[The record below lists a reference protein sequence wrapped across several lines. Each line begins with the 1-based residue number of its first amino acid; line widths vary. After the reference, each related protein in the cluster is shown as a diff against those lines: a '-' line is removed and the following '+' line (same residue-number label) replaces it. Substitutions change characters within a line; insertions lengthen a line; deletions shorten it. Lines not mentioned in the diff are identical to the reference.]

1 MPRLR
6 PLLLAFAATLL
17 AAAAAAPATAEQSL
31 VETEDFNLRLGGYA
45 GSFSSYQWTGYDTA
59 GLAPEHTGVNAGVL
73 RLEWKAG
80 LTDNVALDVQNR
92 FFWNIAPAVG
102 ASTGLVGLG
111 STVAPQRTV
120 DLRSVIVE
128 EEGILV
134 EHDIDRLALSFFTP
148 VADVTVGRQAVTW
161 GNSTIF
167 TVADLWTQFSPFEL
181 DTSQKR
187 GVDALRVLG
196 YPADGLEVEAIV
208 VDRGD
213 LAKLS
218 GGARAAWTIDRGDY
232 YLGAGRNYDT
242 VWGLMGLAVDLG
254 DFRGHSEIALPYIE
268 ERRQLD
274 APRLTLGID
283 YFSSRV
289 TALLEYHFNGPGVS
303 DPAQY
308 LAALSSDAVARG
320 ERYFVGKHY
329 VGATAA
335 YLPWENL
342 VTLSLTT
349 VANVTDPSLLVS
361 PSLMYAISQNVTAS
375 LGGYVGLGDAPRF
388 DLTSPMPLTIGSEF
402 GLYPNVIFLQLAGFI

>member
-1 MPRLR
+1 MPRF
-6 PLLLAFAATLL
+6 LLTLTPAL
-17 AAAAAAPATAEQSL
+17 AALALAAPPVAAEQSL
-31 VETEDFNLRLGGYA
+31 VETESFNLRLGGYA

-59 GLAPEHTGVNAGVL
+59 GLTPEHTGVNAGVL

-92 FFWNIAPAVG
+92 FFWNIAPSAS

-111 STVAPQRTV
+111 STVPPQRTV
-120 DLRSVIVE
+120 DLRSVLVDE
-128 EEGILV
+128 PGVLV
-134 EHDIDRLALSFFTP
+134 EHDVDRLALSFFTP

-161 GNSTIF
+161 GNSSLF

-213 LAKLS
+213 LENLS
-218 GGARAAWTIDRGDY
+218 GGARAAWTLDRGDY

-242 VWGLMGLAVDLG
+242 VWGLMGFAVDLD
-254 DFRGHSEIALPYIE
+254 DFRGHSEIALPYSE
-268 ERRQLD
+268 DRHQLD
-274 APRLTLGID
+274 APRLTVGID
-283 YFSSRV
+283 YFSTRV
-289 TALLEYHFNGPGVS
+289 TALLEYHFNGPGVV

-308 LAALSSDAVARG
+308 LTALSSDAVARG

-329 VGATAA
+329 VGATVA
-335 YLPWENL
+335 YLPWADL
-342 VTLSLTT
+342 VTLSLTGI
-349 VANVTDPSLLVS
+349 ANVTDPSLLVS
-361 PSLMYAISQNVTAS
+361 PALMYAISQNVTAS
-375 LGGYVGLGDAPRF
+375 LGAYVGVGEEPAF
-388 DLTSPMPLTIGSEF
+388 DLTSPTPVTIGSEF